1 METRQSARRIS
12 NALLAFGLG
21 ISLTVATPTYANDNG
36 VLAPT
41 ANRNWTSPSYG
52 GQQNVALIPNVVDVW
67 TQPSIFPGEPLHL
80 RVSSPTPSFVVT
92 IRRETYSGNLLPGVV
107 FTEERTDGI
116 DQRGLVTWEAT
127 TATARAAWP
136 ITFSISSADWPPGV
150 YTIVTGNGI
159 ESQAGRSIFVVKSPA
174 ISRSHPL
181 FALSI
186 LTYQAYNA
194 WGGASLYTLPRSVK
208 VSLERPYLTWST
220 THGWLAEAAWV
231 IWMSKH
237 VIGLQY
243 TTDYDLS
250 LAAPT
255 VNPSALILGQHT
267 EYVSKV
273 FRDWLDRASGDRGI
287 MEIAN
292 FGTNALYCQIRFE
305 SGLESGSPKEMV
317 AYKFPG
323 QDPIGATQ
331 PKEASY
337 FYRSKELARPEGALL
352 GVQYGASNR
361 GLPPTS
367 MKIHSKVPSRFLT
380 GTGLRRGAFLRHLYR
395 QEADFIYP
403 ATGVVLLGTAVLSV
417 KGRATR
423 TLATVVRTGKRGA
436 RIFSAGSLMWVEGF
450 AGTRPFGISRASFI
464 RFNANIL
471 DWLQIKRN

>member
-194 WGGASLYTLPRSVK
+194 K
-208 VSLERPYLTWST
+208 
-220 THGWLAEAAWV
+220 
-231 IWMSKH
+231 
-237 VIGLQY
+237 
-243 TTDYDLS
+243 
-250 LAAPT
+250 
-255 VNPSALILGQHT
+255 
-267 EYVSKV
+267 
-273 FRDWLDRASGDRGI
+273 
-287 MEIAN
+287 
-292 FGTNALYCQIRFE
+292 
-305 SGLESGSPKEMV
+305 
-317 AYKFPG
+317 
-323 QDPIGATQ
+323 
-331 PKEASY
+331 
-337 FYRSKELARPEGALL
+337 
-352 GVQYGASNR
+352 
-361 GLPPTS
+361 
-367 MKIHSKVPSRFLT
+367 
-380 GTGLRRGAFLRHLYR
+380 
-395 QEADFIYP
+395 
-403 ATGVVLLGTAVLSV
+403 
-417 KGRATR
+417 
-423 TLATVVRTGKRGA
+423 
-436 RIFSAGSLMWVEGF
+436 
-450 AGTRPFGISRASFI
+450 
-464 RFNANIL
+464 
-471 DWLQIKRN
+471 